1 MADPPENRYF
11 AADYEATKERER
23 LRLLEELCDPWTV
36 RALENVG
43 LAPGWNCLEVGA
55 GGGSIARWLGER
67 VSPTGRVVALDLD
80 PRFLEDLPERG
91 IEVRCCDITRDDI
104 TRDEIESNSYDLV
117 HSRAL
122 VLHTA
127 DPQAVLRRMASA
139 VKPGGWLVV
148 EEPDYSTAL
157 SLSPEHPCTEGFH
170 TYLRARHQFLLDAGV
185 MDLHY
190 GAKLAAHVDGLGF
203 EAGEN
208 AGLMTVERGGSR
220 RSQFF
225 LWSFDLVDDA
235 MLAAGVLPTAP
246 VSDARRALADPAF
259 VHRTPAMHAVW
270 ARKPLDA

>member
-1 MADPPENRYF
+1 MADRPEDRYF
-11 AADYEATKERER
+11 AADYEATKESDR
-23 LRLLEELCDPWTV
+23 LRQLEELCDPWTV
-36 RALENVG
+36 RALDNVG
-43 LAPGWNCLEVGA
+43 LAPGWHCPEVGA

-67 VSPTGRVVALDLD
+67 VGPTGHVVALDLD

-91 IEVRCCDITRDDI
+91 IEVRCWDITADEPDRD
-104 TRDEIESNSYDLV
+104 TYDLV

-122 VLHTA
+122 VMHTA
-127 DPQAVLRRMASA
+127 DPPGVLRRMASA

-148 EEPDYSTAL
+148 EEPDYSTAQ

-170 TYLRARHQFLLDAGV
+170 AYLRARHEFLLGAGV

-190 GAKLAAHVDGLGF
+190 GGKLVAQVDALGL
-203 EAGEN
+203 EEMDN
-208 AGLMTVERGGSR
+208 AGVLTVECGGSL

-225 LWSFDLVDDA
+225 LRSFELVDDA
-235 MLAAGVLPTAP
+235 MLAAGALPTAH
-246 VSDARRALADPAF
+246 VADAHRALVDPGF

>member
-1 MADPPENRYF
+1 MVEQSEERYF
-11 AADYEATKERER
+11 AAGYEATKERDR

-36 RALENVG
+36 RAIETVG

-67 VSPTGRVVALDLD
+67 VGPTGHVVALDLD

-91 IEVRCCDITRDDI
+91 IEVRCCDVTADALDRD
-104 TRDEIESNSYDLV
+104 TYDLV
-117 HSRAL
+117 HCRAL
-122 VLHTA
+122 VMHTA
-127 DPQAVLRRMASA
+127 DPPEVLRRMASA

-148 EEPDYSTAL
+148 EEPDYSTAQ

-170 TYLRARHQFLLDAGV
+170 AYLRARHQFLLDAGV

-190 GAKLAAHVDGLGF
+190 GGKLAAQIGALGL
-203 EAGEN
+203 EEMDN
-208 AGLMTVERGGSR
+208 AGVLTVECGGSL

-225 LWSFDLVDDA
+225 LRSFELVDDA
-235 MLAAGVLPTAP
+235 MHATEAVPAAHIA
-246 VSDARRALADPAF
+246 DAHRALADPAF

-270 ARKPLDA
+270 ARKPIGG